1 MVIPS
6 FWLERAREQRKE
18 AGGETCFI
26 GTGFCLIL
34 RAGLM

>member
-6 FWLERAREQRKE
+6 FWLERAGEAEE